1 MSFAEG
7 LVFVQNRV
15 AAGILYLLEVV
26 LSDGV
31 ASGPTAAGLLEGGSA
46 GAPD

>member
-15 AAGILYLLEVV
+15 AAGILYLLEV

-31 ASGPTAAGLLEGGSA
+31 ASGPTAAGLLEGGGA
-46 GAPD
+46 GTPD